1 MRAVD
6 ILPAG
11 PTAGADQAEVAP
23 KNFRR
28 ESGAGDFDQAMS
40 QALSPPG
47 KKSHPAPHLRHP
59 SNDLSER
66 PVPAKSTAKTSA
78 TEAAGPANAD
88 EPVAQ
93 KADAEAKHSAELP
106 EKLSPDPAPVWPFPA
121 AVANVLPPLLLSP
134 TSVPPVNSSGTSTA
148 VESGKNFHGEVLVTS
163 AIANETKTVNPLDSQ
178 NQSSV
183 LPGQRSPTE
192 VGVLPSAEPKDIAP
206 GAMTLS
212 AAQFVAV
219 AETAQ
224 PTPLPDETM
233 SAAWE
238 KSAATII
245 AGQMAKDAG
254 TGVATTTAAM
264 KKTDNMA
271 KVAGLEVKVLPGTGQ
286 ETPRETVLAPRL
298 AVSPV
303 RSTENNS
310 LDANLTFS
318 NGAALSLPP
327 TAPTVSFSPV
337 EIPSL
342 TDARLKSVERTH
354 DMVALHAMRL
364 VESKSDVLSVVIK
377 PAVGTELTLELR
389 QRESGVEAHAVLSRG
404 DFQFLNQH
412 WPELQQRLEQR
423 GIKLAALGGET
434 NFSQD
439 NQQQQRSARDEAAM
453 ESAAAFAEFASLGGA
468 TARRAMS
475 LNGWESWA

>member
-1 MRAVD
+1 
-6 ILPAG
+6 
-11 PTAGADQAEVAP
+11 
-23 KNFRR
+23 
-28 ESGAGDFDQAMS
+28 
-40 QALSPPG
+40 
-47 KKSHPAPHLRHP
+47 
-59 SNDLSER
+59 
-66 PVPAKSTAKTSA
+66 
-78 TEAAGPANAD
+78 
-88 EPVAQ
+88 
-93 KADAEAKHSAELP
+93 
-106 EKLSPDPAPVWPFPA
+106 
-121 AVANVLPPLLLSP
+121 
-134 TSVPPVNSSGTSTA
+134 
-148 VESGKNFHGEVLVTS
+148 
-163 AIANETKTVNPLDSQ
+163 
-178 NQSSV
+178 
-183 LPGQRSPTE
+183 
-192 VGVLPSAEPKDIAP
+192 
-206 GAMTLS
+206 
-212 AAQFVAV
+212 
-219 AETAQ
+219 
-224 PTPLPDETM
+224 
-233 SAAWE
+233 
-238 KSAATII
+238 
-245 AGQMAKDAG
+245 
-254 TGVATTTAAM
+254 M

-298 AVSPV
+298 TVSSV
-303 RSTENNS
+303 RNSENNL

-318 NGAALSLPP
+318 NGAALPLP
-327 TAPTVSFSPV
+327 TATTVSFSPV